1 MKKKEKI
8 PKQIKISLD
17 KGKLLDKE
25 WDENHISFWVG
36 AFCEKKLKK
45 VEEDQSLLDL
55 ENRFVE
61 GYNFDLKNI
70 GDGQEKEVFDIKNKM
85 FSTKKMQKSK

>member
-1 MKKKEKI
+1 MM
-8 PKQIKISLD
+8 
-17 KGKLLDKE
+17 
-25 WDENHISFWVG
+25 
-36 AFCEKKLKK
+36 K
-45 VEEDQSLLDL
+45 VEEDQSLLDM